1 MLNRPCIFGKNI
13 LCSQYTIELVSWSF
27 TWDWG
32 NRGTRELLHLWPNGS
47 IYISFLVVVQVLWR
61 KILQAHVPTP
71 GIERIELKSKF
82 GALRYSLDPRLII
95 LPLVGTS
102 LLPSLTGCLAK
113 SKNSCSVSPETIPP
127 NCYRAGK
134 GESPDGEDANGSLF
148 KLSNYLLIFSVN
160 RGLANILCVIHM
172 IVY

>member
-95 LPLVGTS
+95 LPRLAPHFCPPLLGAWPSPKTHAQFLRKPYLPTATGLGKESHLMEKMQMAPYSNFQTIS
-102 LLPSLTGCLAK
+102 LFSALTG
-113 SKNSCSVSPETIPP
+113 VW
-127 NCYRAGK
+127 
-134 GESPDGEDANGSLF
+134 
-148 KLSNYLLIFSVN
+148 LIF
-160 RGLANILCVIHM
+160 CVLSIW
-172 IVY
+172 